1 MGRSYFLPVKEKKVV
16 ASYMLSAA
24 EMIDLLQEHAH
35 SMSTE
40 QKLPLTP
47 SLSHCT

>member
-1 MGRSYFLPVKEKKVV
+1 MGRSYFLPVDKKEVV
-16 ASYMLSAA
+16 ASYMLRAA
-24 EMIDLLQEHAH
+24 EMLDLLQEHAH

-40 QKLPLTP
+40 QKLPLTH